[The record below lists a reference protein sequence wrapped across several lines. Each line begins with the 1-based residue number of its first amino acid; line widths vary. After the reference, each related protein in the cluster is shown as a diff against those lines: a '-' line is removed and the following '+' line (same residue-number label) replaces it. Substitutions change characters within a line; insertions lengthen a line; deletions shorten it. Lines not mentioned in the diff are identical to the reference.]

1 MDSSRRNF
9 LVAGIGLPAIASASR
24 SASPEPQ
31 APAKRASDIKFEYR
45 TLGKTG
51 LKVTSV
57 AFGCMITS
65 DGSVVERG
73 ADMGITYF
81 DTAHSYQQGNNE
93 RMVGAA
99 LKGKRNSITLSSKTH
114 GATKQD
120 ALNDLDASLKSL
132 QTDHLDIWYLH
143 AKSKPEEVTDDLID
157 AQQTA
162 KKAGKIR
169 FAGVSTHAG
178 QPVLVPWLA
187 KNPNVDVILSA
198 YNFTLEPAVTTVLE
212 QAAAAGKGVAVIKV
226 MAGGF
231 RSIKP
236 GDPAYAKLKQDGG
249 LLAALKWAMR
259 NPKVVHA
266 AVPSITDNDQ
276 LEENLTAMQKP
287 LRPGGRETAGRA
299 PGAHPAALLPHLRP
313 VRWRLPPGPA
323 GGRHVAHPDLRRW
336 LRTVRLGPRAFPGAG
351 PRAHQREVRR
361 LPGMHGPV
369 PAWSQS
375 SGAPDEGA
383 GTIRLLILAW
393 GVAAPYSVAQ
403 AGGGSTSYR
412 IWRTLTCPGFVCLT
426 KSRISANCGR

>member
-9 LVAGIGLPAIASASR
+9 LVAGIGLPALASASR
-24 SASPEPQ
+24 STSPEPQ
-31 APAKRASDIKFEYR
+31 APATRGTDIKFEYR
-45 TLGKTG
+45 TLGQTG

-57 AFGCMITS
+57 GFGCMITS

-81 DTAHSYQQGNNE
+81 DTAHSYQAGNNE

-99 LKGKRNSITLSSKTH
+99 LKGKRNSVTLSSKTH

-178 QPVLVPWLA
+178 QPVLVPWLT
-187 KNPNVDVILSA
+187 KNPNIDVILSA

-236 GDPAYAKLKQDGG
+236 GDPAYAKLKQPGA

-259 NPKVVHA
+259 NPKVVHSTL
-266 AVPSITDNDQ
+266 PSITDNDQ
-276 LEENLTAMQKP
+276 LEENLTAMASPFGPADAKLLAERMELIRP
-287 LRPGGRETAGRA
+287 LYCRTCGKCDGDCRQGLPVADILRILTYADGYGQFALGRERFME
-299 PGAHPAALLPHLRP
+299 
-313 VRWRLPPGPA
+313 
-323 GGRHVAHPDLRRW
+323 
-336 LRTVRLGPRAFPGAG
+336 LGPKHTSVKCADCSGCTVQCP
-351 PRAHQREVRR
+351 
-361 LPGMHGPV
+361 HGV
-369 PAWSQS
+369 NVI
-375 SGAPDEGA
+375 E
-383 GTIRLLILAW
+383 R
-393 GVAAPYSVAQ
+393 
-403 AGGGSTSYR
+403 
-412 IWRTLTCPGFVCLT
+412 LT
-426 KSRISANCGR
+426 KAQELFAS

>member
-24 SASPEPQ
+24 STNPEPQ
-31 APAKRASDIKFEYR
+31 APAKRTSDIEFEYR

-57 AFGCMITS
+57 GFGCMVTS
-65 DGSVVERG
+65 DGSVVQRG
-73 ADMGITYF
+73 ADLGITYF
-81 DTAHSYQQGNNE
+81 DTARTYSGGNNE

-114 GATKQD
+114 AATRQE
-120 ALNDLDASLKSL
+120 ALDNLDTSLKEL
-132 QTDHLDIWYLH
+132 GTDHLDIWYLH
-143 AKSKPEEVTDDLID
+143 AKTKPEEVTDDLID

-187 KNPNVDVILSA
+187 KNPQIDVILSA
-198 YNFTLEPAVTTVLE
+198 YNFTLEPAVTAALE
-212 QAAAAGKGVAVIKV
+212 QAAAAGKGVVAMKV

-259 NPKVVHA
+259 DPKVVHTTI
-266 AVPSITDNDQ
+266 PSITDNDQ
-276 LEENLTAMQKP
+276 LDENLTAMQKP
-287 LRPGGRETAGRA
+287 YGPAEAKLLAQRLDLIRPLYCRTCGQCDGDCRQGLPVADILRILTYADGYGQFALGRERFLELA
-299 PGAHPAALLPHLRP
+299 PEH
-313 VRWRLPPGPA
+313 
-323 GGRHVAHPDLRRW
+323 
-336 LRTVRLGPRAFPGAG
+336 T
-351 PRAHQREVRR
+351 
-361 LPGMHGPV
+361 
-369 PAWSQS
+369 
-375 SGAPDEGA
+375 
-383 GTIRLLILAW
+383 
-393 GVAAPYSVAQ
+393 SVKCAD
-403 AGGGSTSYR
+403 
-412 IWRTLTCPGFVCLT
+412 CPGCTVQCPHGVNVIERLT
-426 KSRISANCGR
+426 KAQELFAC